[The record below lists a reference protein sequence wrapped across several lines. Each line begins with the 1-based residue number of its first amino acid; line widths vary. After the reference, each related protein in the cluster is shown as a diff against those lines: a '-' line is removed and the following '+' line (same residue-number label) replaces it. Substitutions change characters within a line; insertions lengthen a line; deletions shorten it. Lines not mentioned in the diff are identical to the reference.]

1 MHIKAENL
9 RIPKHPR
16 LLFLAQNL
24 WVLWPSKTKQNFF
37 WDTLYYRTVLNYFID
52 RLEYSNVELNCVLL
66 WDKGSCALNR
76 RAGCGRWYNICT
88 QTAFIAMGR
97 YFSKLN
103 KPPCWQS
110 QIFHSQTNPLVDSL
124 EYSLT
129 ELNYLLL
136 TVFIIPKKN

>member
-1 MHIKAENL
+1 MIDNL
-9 RIPKHPR
+9 EYYQTELNKYINR
-16 LLFLAQNL
+16 LEYSQEELKILNDSL
-24 WVLWPSKTKQNFF
+24 E
-37 WDTLYYRTVLNYFID
+37 YYQTVLNYFID
-52 RLEYSNVELNCVLL
+52 RLDYSNVEINCILL

-88 QTAFIAMGR
+88 QTAFIAMDR
-97 YFSKLN
+97 YFSILN

-110 QIFHSQTNPLVDSL
+110 QIFHSQTNPLVYSL

-129 ELNYLLL
+129 ELNSHLL

>member
-1 MHIKAENL
+1 MI
-9 RIPKHPR
+9 
-16 LLFLAQNL
+16 
-24 WVLWPSKTKQNFF
+24 
-37 WDTLYYRTVLNYFID
+37 DTLEYYQTELNKYINRLEYSQEELKSFNDSLEYYKTVLNYFID
-52 RLEYSNVELNCVLL
+52 RLEYFNVELNCVLL

-88 QTAFIAMGR
+88 QTAFIATGR